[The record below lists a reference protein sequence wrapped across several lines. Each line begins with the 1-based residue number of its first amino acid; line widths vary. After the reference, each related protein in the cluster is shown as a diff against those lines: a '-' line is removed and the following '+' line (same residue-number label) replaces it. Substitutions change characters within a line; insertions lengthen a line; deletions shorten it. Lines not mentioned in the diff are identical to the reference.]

1 MTIPA
6 DLEPARGRQR
16 VDAITG
22 PLLMWPPSRPST
34 RALVV
39 AAAGFVV
46 LVLLALGAWAWSDAQ
61 QRRVQGAYA
70 AVMTRVQ
77 AAEAADA
84 PAASK
89 AAATRDLEQLLA
101 RYPSARPVPQAAYE
115 LGNLR
120 FALQYPAARSAYE
133 LALRRGASSLIRAL
147 ARSGLGRAW
156 EAERDFARAAEAYG
170 ALVKDLDPRSFL
182 FEDALMDQARALE
195 LAGRKPEA
203 VAAYQRLLKDLP
215 TARRADEVRIR
226 LATLGTAA
234 R

>member
-1 MTIPA
+1 MRRPRARPPRPATSSSSWRAIP
-6 DLEPARGRQR
+6 RR
-16 VDAITG
+16 VPCRRPPTSSAICA
-22 PLLMWPPSRPST
+22 SRFSST
-34 RALVV
+34 RRP
-39 AAAGFVV
+39 AAPTSSRC
-46 LVLLALGAWAWSDAQ
+46 GA
-61 QRRVQGAYA
+61 
-70 AVMTRVQ
+70 
-77 AAEAADA
+77 A
-84 PAASK
+84 PAVS
-89 AAATRDLEQLLA
+89 
-101 RYPSARPVPQAAYE
+101 SARWRAA
-115 LGNLR
+115 
-120 FALQYPAARSAYE
+120 
-133 LALRRGASSLIRAL
+133 
-147 ARSGLGRAW
+147 AW

>member
-1 MTIPA
+1 
-6 DLEPARGRQR
+6 
-16 VDAITG
+16 
-22 PLLMWPPSRPST
+22 MWPPSRPST

-39 AAAGFVV
+39 AGAGFVV

-120 FALQYPAARSAYE
+120 FALQQYPAARSAYE